1 MTALFLEPRCKARK
15 HRYYPNLDNH
25 SVEEQPYAETLIQ
38 AENEKV
44 IEKYAKK
51 IGKKKYKVLSL
62 EGHLEKAYA
71 SKAYMFV

>member
-1 MTALFLEPRCKARK
+1 M
-15 HRYYPNLDNH
+15 D
-25 SVEEQPYAETLIQ
+25 EQPYAETLIQ

-51 IGKKKYKVLSL
+51 IGKKKYKVLNL